1 MSSSEVYKRKFE
13 EILRI
18 EERFRDL
25 YAYDFDRI
33 EDAYLSEKLEGVY
46 KDEMKHVGIAKS
58 IIGNLSE

>member
-1 MSSSEVYKRKFE
+1 MSSSEVYKKKFE

-25 YAYDFDRI
+25 YGYDLDRI

-46 KDEMKHVGIAKS
+46 KDEMKHVGIAEN
-58 IIGNLSE
+58 IIGHLSE